1 VTGGAARAPHPL
13 DRRAGSIAAFA
24 SFAASLLLVAGCATV
39 PGPRAGDGGDVLSGR
54 LAVRVDAA
62 GPDAARSLS
71 AAFDLRGT
79 PSAGTLGLSTPLGSM
94 LAQARWSPAEVVLAT
109 PQGTRRFA
117 NLDELTREVLGES
130 VPIEAWFDWLRGRPW
145 PGAPSAPAP
154 SAGATPSASSPTP
167 APSAPVGFT
176 QLGWSVDLTR
186 FAEGAVS
193 ATRATPPPVVTV
205 RIRLDRS

>member
-1 VTGGAARAPHPL
+1 M
-13 DRRAGSIAAFA
+13 
-24 SFAASLLLVAGCATV
+24 
-39 PGPRAGDGGDVLSGR
+39 PGPRVGDGGDVLSGR

-79 PSAGTLGLSTPLGSM
+79 STSGTLGLSTPLGS
-94 LAQARWSPAEVVLAT
+94 LLVQARWSPGEVVLAT
-109 PQGTRRFA
+109 PQGTRRFTS
-117 NLDELTREVLGES
+117 LDALTREVLGES

-145 PGAPSAPAP
+145 PGAPNAPLL
-154 SAGATPSASSPTP
+154 ATGTTASTSGASSPD
-167 APSAPVGFT
+167 GFA

-186 FAEGAVS
+186 FGDGAVS
-193 ATRATPPPVVTV
+193 ATRTSPAPVVTV